1 MSLTA
6 VKPTLNSLPTI
17 TTLSNGL
24 TIIAE
29 QMPVDAVN
37 FNVWFNVGSA
47 VESNQINGMAHF
59 LEHMI
64 FKGSQKLVCGE
75 FEQIVEARGAVTN
88 AATSQEY
95 THFYVTSS
103 PQDFAH
109 LAPLQLDLVL
119 NSSLPESEFI
129 REKLVV
135 LEEIRRAKD
144 NPRRLAFEKAMK
156 ICFPSLPYS
165 RPILGTEE
173 IIEPLT
179 RQQMYDFHRY
189 WYQPPSMTVNAV
201 GNLPVEDLTAIV
213 ADVMGDLRR
222 EGQQTFK
229 PQIMAELP
237 FNVIVREDYTD
248 SALQQSRMIMMWRV
262 PGLISFH
269 DTLAL
274 DVLAMI
280 LGQGKLSR
288 LFRSLREEQRLV
300 KGIGASNMNHQVQG
314 VFYIASQLDK
324 GNLGKVEQEVINHIK
339 DIQDNGVSEAEL
351 NRVCNLVANQFIFH
365 SEKPSDRANLY
376 GYYYSQLG
384 SLDLAFSY
392 TDNLRSLTVDDIQQA
407 ARKYLHVDAYGVVRA
422 MND

>member
-6 VKPTLNSLPTI
+6 VKPSLTKTPTI

-29 QMPVDAVN
+29 QMPVEAVN

-64 FKGSQKLVCGE
+64 FKGSQRLLCGE
-75 FEQIVEARGAVTN
+75 FERVVEARGAVTN
-88 AATSQEY
+88 AATSHEY

-103 PQDFAH
+103 PQDFAD

-119 NSSLPESEFI
+119 NCSLPESEFT

-135 LEEIRRAKD
+135 LEEIRRAND

-156 ICFPSLPYS
+156 ICFPHLPYS

-179 RQQMYDFHRY
+179 RQQMYDFHRC
-189 WYQPPSMTVNAV
+189 WYQPASMTVNAV

-213 ADVMGDLRR
+213 AEAMGDFAL
-222 EGQQTFK
+222 GQQTFK
-229 PQIMAELP
+229 PQIIPESP
-237 FNVIVREDYTD
+237 FTDIVREEYGD

-262 PGLISFH
+262 PGLMSFH

-288 LFRSLREEQRLV
+288 LFRSLREDKRLV

-324 GNLGKVEQEVINHIK
+324 NNLDEVEGEILNNIK
-339 DIQDNGVSEAEL
+339 DIQDNGVSEVEL
-351 NRVCNLVANQFIFH
+351 KRVCNLVANQFIFH

-407 ARKYLHVDAYGVVRA
+407 ARKYLHVDAYGIVRA
-422 MND
+422 MNE